1 MPYCSQ
7 NDLEILIPVTE
18 LAELTSDSGDTPN
31 SNVITQ
37 IIDRVGA
44 EIDSYLSVRYII
56 PLLVIPDLIKG
67 LVVDMVLYHLYSRRS
82 SVPQIR
88 RKNYEDAREFLQNV
102 AMGKSN
108 IIGLD
113 GGEIL
118 KKSSC
123 SNEIKN
129 NARIFLRSEWGN
141 Y

>member
-1 MPYCSQ
+1 MSYCSQ

-108 IIGLD
+108 IIGPD

-118 KKSSC
+118 KKSVM
-123 SNEIKN
+123 
-129 NARIFLRSEWGN
+129 
-141 Y
+141 

>member
-1 MPYCSQ
+1 
-7 NDLEILIPVTE
+7 
-18 LAELTSDSGDTPN
+18 
-31 SNVITQ
+31 
-37 IIDRVGA
+37 
-44 EIDSYLSVRYII
+44 
-56 PLLVIPDLIKG
+56 
-67 LVVDMVLYHLYSRRS
+67 MVLYHLYSRRS

-88 RKNYEDAREFLQNV
+88 RKNYEHAREFLQNV

-108 IIGLD
+108 IIGPD